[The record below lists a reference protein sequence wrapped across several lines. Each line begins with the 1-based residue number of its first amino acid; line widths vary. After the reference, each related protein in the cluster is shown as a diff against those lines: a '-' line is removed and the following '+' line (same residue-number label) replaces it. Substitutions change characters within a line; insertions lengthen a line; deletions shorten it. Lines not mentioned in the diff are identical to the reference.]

1 MTEIE
6 KLQKELK
13 KCKIGQWI
21 LFGTILMVLLVFF
34 SFPILKIFQPKEITI
49 VNQDGEKYKF
59 SIPSDWIYLKFGEN
73 DYGFY
78 DIWDKT
84 DMLFPTFYGSRKNM
98 EEKFLQAAKKRNRFL
113 ILRNLYG
120 FHFWEIKKNPEIEED
135 NSETFFVPELNC
147 FIYYN
152 FQLFQKEQ
160 ILKKF
165 LSHWKK
171 VE

>member
-59 SIPSDWIYLKFGEN
+59 SIPSDWVYWKTDEQH
-73 DYGFY
+73 YTFY
-78 DIWDKT
+78 DIWDK
-84 DMLFPTFYGSRKNM
+84 DNILIATFWGSEQNLKEKYIRKFSLKHSFIIQRENQG
-98 EEKFLQAAKKRNRFL
+98 FN
-113 ILRNLYG
+113 IL
-120 FHFWEIKKNPEIEED
+120 EIKCNPIFCKDSGEMFFIE
-135 NSETFFVPELNC
+135 SLNC
-147 FIYYN
+147 FVFYSGE
-152 FQLFQKEQ
+152 LFQKEKR
-160 ILKKF
+160 IKKF
-165 LSHWKK
+165 LSHWEK